1 MCHTSGM
8 AHERYTAHVGER
20 GRLVVPAAVR
30 RRLQLDQ
37 GDLLVIEEEEDRF
50 VVRKAAD
57 VAHGFS
63 GYLREVEPDRDLA
76 AELITERREEVA
88 HEAMAGQGIG
98 HGRTDLRAR
107 RRRTF
112 RQR

>member
-1 MCHTSGM
+1 MCHTSDM
-8 AHERYTAHVGER
+8 AHERFTAHVGER

-30 RRLQLDQ
+30 RRLQLAP

-57 VAHGFS
+57 VAHGFR
-63 GYLREVEPDRDLA
+63 GYLRELEPDRDLA
-76 AELITERREEVA
+76 AELIAERREEA
-88 HEAMAGQGIG
+88 EREARGSVEE
-98 HGRTDLRAR
+98 HGFGTA
-107 RRRTF
+107 